1 MRSNRRTFG
10 FIAIALVACTA
21 LVSCSTPTPPP
32 PKGLSLEG
40 LWRVTPGIGTVYG
53 SGGTTTLEFGA
64 GSGGMATFLSLK
76 DSSGVTVCEQ
86 DVYSILPGN
95 VVLLDGTYYSAE
107 VRTNQVVLKTATDT
121 ITLDRLTSGPLVTPC
136 LEAHATT
143 FFTSDVGLGGAS
155 TLSGVG
161 TVLYFNQ
168 GDEAIVGYDTLT
180 DTLGAPRSYTGYVS
194 GGYHRWVVAARSDDL
209 FYGQCYCGGSNTLD
223 YFDLS
228 TDTSLAWTDFYPLH
242 NGFGVRFGYF
252 DGTNAVIGGREWVGD
267 EPLTRLITANAGTLA
282 VVEDREALWGAF
294 VIAATLHG
302 GTVYALLDNSSLVIV
317 GDDGKA
323 EQTYK
328 LDGTGALSVRGIASA
343 GGKLYAVAGSESA
356 VTIYEVELD

>member
-1 MRSNRRTFG
+1 MRSSRRTFG
-10 FIAIALVACTA
+10 FVAIVLIACTVLA
-21 LVSCSTPTPPP
+21 SCSTPTSPT

-40 LWRVTPGIGTVYG
+40 LWRVTPGTGTAYG

-76 DSSGVTVCEQ
+76 DSSGVTVCDQ

-95 VVLLDGTYYSAE
+95 VVLLDGTYYSA
-107 VRTNQVVLKTATDT
+107 VARTDQVVLKTATDT
-121 ITLDRLTSGPLVTPC
+121 ITLDRVTDGSPVTPC
-136 LEAHATT
+136 REAHATAT
-143 FFTSDVGLGGAS
+143 FSSDAGLGGTS

-168 GDEAIVGYDTLT
+168 GDEAIVGYDTAT
-180 DTLGAPRSYTGYVS
+180 DILGAPRSYTDYVS
-194 GGYHRWVVAARSDDL
+194 GGYHFWVVAARSDDL

-242 NGFGVRFGYF
+242 NSFGVRFGYF

-267 EPLTRLITANAGTLA
+267 EQMPRLITVNAGTLA
-282 VVEDREALWGAF
+282 VVEDRQVLWGAS
-294 VIAATLHG
+294 VIAVTLHA
-302 GTVYALLDNSSLVIV
+302 GTVYALVDNSIV
-317 GDDGKA
+317 TIGDDGKA

-328 LDGTGALSVRGIASA
+328 LDGLGALMARGIASA
-343 GGKLYAVAGSESA
+343 GGKLYAVAGNESA